1 MRFGMFFQ
9 LLELVLQFN
18 DRLLKVELM
27 FHPRK
32 RTRFGARGNSNVSE
46 RKNVR
51 AVQSKSRTCIRLLV
65 MTRFIRLHPG
75 AQKGDAANY
84 LLAVR
89 TASQAK
95 PLY

>member
-1 MRFGMFFQ
+1 MGWA
-9 LLELVLQFN
+9 
-18 DRLLKVELM
+18 
-27 FHPRK
+27 
-32 RTRFGARGNSNVSE
+32 GG
-46 RKNVR
+46 R
-51 AVQSKSRTCIRLLV
+51 ATVQSKSRIHIRLLV
-65 MTRFIRLHPG
+65 VTRFTRLHPG